1 MTVLALSQVGDLQ
14 ETAGS
19 SAGLWEVKWLK
30 LMRKGGDVKDLLG
43 YVPDFHSSF
52 FRRELRFSSFW
63 NRKQAP
69 WTGLGKFSRLP
80 VRQPK
85 LVMKS

>member
-1 MTVLALSQVGDLQ
+1 MQIWETIMGLQDNFHTVLGKEMTVLALSQVGDLQ

-43 YVPDFHSSF
+43 INQC
-52 FRRELRFSSFW
+52 RF
-63 NRKQAP
+63 
-69 WTGLGKFSRLP
+69 
-80 VRQPK
+80 
-85 LVMKS
+85 